1 MCLPFGYIA
10 AFIACMR
17 TLLFWFV
24 FYTKTYD
31 QYAAF
36 FMCKIKDA
44 TKCSFATEKWSPRVD
59 RSKSYGWYDG
69 STEAAGAK

>member
-1 MCLPFGYIA
+1 MTAIV
-10 AFIACMR
+10 AC

-24 FYTKTYD
+24 FYTETYD
-31 QYAAF
+31 QYAVF

-44 TKCSFATEKWSPRVD
+44 TKRIGKKPSLRPEECSPRVD